1 MEKEPDLEKDSII
14 DNKYIIIQKIGEGA
28 YSKVYL
34 VQDINDKQKYAA
46 KILLKSNPQKE
57 KSNFLNEIS
66 ILGILKKS
74 ISINK
79 YVTLYHD
86 SGEGQITK
94 VKDGE
99 ITKENRQYLISN
111 YLSKGN
117 LFSYLQKTERGFQ
130 EKHAKI
136 IFSKILE
143 GVQYIHNSDICHLD
157 IKLDNILLDAH
168 YNPVITDFGVSRIM
182 EKIGEN
188 EYKNFDDKKGIG
200 TPYFMSPQMWLKKG
214 FNGIKA
220 DIFSLGVVLFYLITK
235 KNCFI
240 MAHKGEPTYKLIC
253 NPKKHEEFWK
263 KIFKIYPQ
271 VSHVSDEFRNLY
283 LKMVSYEE
291 ENRPKSVKDILDNPI
306 FKDIT
311 NLKNED
317 YTEYENM
324 MKDLENKVDEDNEI
338 FENKP
343 KKLYNQL
350 DNGLKSDENE
360 EMEKFFDSDIG
371 PDYLYKSGFN
381 AMNYIKIKGKL
392 EPVKFMNSLANKL
405 KQEFHCKINPNNK
418 KLKFEAL
425 FPNKINDEIENE
437 EDIEEEEEENENIDN
452 YEFKDCVIKIKFL
465 EFINGGYEVHFIKT
479 KGDFMDYYSY
489 FQDIKKI
496 IKKILQ

>member
-1 MEKEPDLEKDSII
+1 
-14 DNKYIIIQKIGEGA
+14 
-28 YSKVYL
+28 
-34 VQDINDKQKYAA
+34 
-46 KILLKSNPQKE
+46 
-57 KSNFLNEIS
+57 
-66 ILGILKKS
+66 
-74 ISINK
+74 
-79 YVTLYHD
+79 
-86 SGEGQITK
+86 
-94 VKDGE
+94 
-99 ITKENRQYLISN
+99 
-111 YLSKGN
+111 
-117 LFSYLQKTERGFQ
+117 
-130 EKHAKI
+130 
-136 IFSKILE
+136 
-143 GVQYIHNSDICHLD
+143 
-157 IKLDNILLDAH
+157 
-168 YNPVITDFGVSRIM
+168 
-182 EKIGEN
+182 
-188 EYKNFDDKKGIG
+188 
-200 TPYFMSPQMWLKKG
+200 
-214 FNGIKA
+214 
-220 DIFSLGVVLFYLITK
+220 
-235 KNCFI
+235 
-240 MAHKGEPTYKLIC
+240 
-253 NPKKHEEFWK
+253 
-263 KIFKIYPQ
+263 
-271 VSHVSDEFRNLY
+271 
-283 LKMVSYEE
+283 MVSYEE

-392 EPVKFMNSLANKL
+392 KPVIFMNSLANKL

-452 YEFKDCVIKIKFL
+452 YEFKDCVIKIKFF

-496 IKKILQ
+496 IKKILL